1 MLVITYDRSTQAV
14 TVTSATLKTTPR
26 ELVRIGL
33 LQDEVATTLATGET
47 LKIELKP
54 RNVTDADV
62 IASIT
67 LGSAARNAAL
77 AAYAGEMN
85 VFTAAALA
93 LLGINDGN
101 AANDVATPV
110 EVDAV
115 VLLYPPTGEPVE
127 SDTFVVKLSAA
138 KHLSTDAS
146 PVPLPSADDWLD
158 TRTLRT
164 RVSEDG
170 SYIEVLDG
178 SGTVLGKLTLI
189 IE

>member
-1 MLVITYDRSTQAV
+1 MVAIAFDRSSRSV
-14 TVTSATLKTTPR
+14 VVTSATLKTTPR
-26 ELVRIGL
+26 EAVLIQL
-33 LQDEVATTLATGET
+33 LQAAAVATLASGET
-47 LKIELKP
+47 LKLELKQ
-54 RNVTDADV
+54 RNVTDTDV
-62 IASIT
+62 LASIT
-67 LGSAARNAAL
+67 LGSAARDPAL

-93 LLGINDGN
+93 LLGINDGTG
-101 AANDVATPV
+101 ANDVATPV

>member
-1 MLVITYDRSTQAV
+1 MIITFDKSTRAV
-14 TVTSATLKTTPR
+14 TVSNASFKTTPR
-26 ELVRIGL
+26 EALQIKL
-33 LQDEVATTLATGET
+33 LDNGRPATLATGET
-47 LKIELKP
+47 LKLEIKP
-54 RNVTDADV
+54 KNVTDGSVLIDK
-62 IASIT
+62 T
-67 LGSAARNAAL
+67 LAVGTRDANLAAYVGEVNAFTVAAL
-77 AAYAGEMN
+77 AA
-85 VFTAAALA
+85 
-93 LLGINDGN
+93 LGINDGN